1 MTIKQ
6 LYQKHISKLDQNK
19 FIYAIR
25 VAYDLLSDKEQR
37 IYQLGFEAGV
47 QESEKTKDPLLN
59 YVPTVPS
66 KIANNPKIFQEICK
80 LVCNYF
86 RIGMPEI
93 MSRSRQQ
100 YIITPKSM
108 IINLM
113 RESTQNSLPMIGYKL
128 QLDHTTILFHVNSKS
143 SMKGIWK
150 HDKNHNIYN
159 QLKHQLNSL
168 NS

>member
-6 LYQKHISKLDQNK
+6 LYQKHINKLDQNK

-59 YVPTVPS
+59 YVPPVPS
-66 KIANNPKIFQEICK
+66 KIANNPEIFQEICK

-86 RIGMPEI
+86 KILVRR
-93 MSRSRQQ
+93 RSSVKRNV
-100 YIITPKSM
+100 IIWSC
-108 IINLM
+108 ILVLVILIYSVNL
-113 RESTQNSLPMIGYKL
+113 
-128 QLDHTTILFHVNSKS
+128 
-143 SMKGIWK
+143 
-150 HDKNHNIYN
+150 
-159 QLKHQLNSL
+159 
-168 NS
+168 